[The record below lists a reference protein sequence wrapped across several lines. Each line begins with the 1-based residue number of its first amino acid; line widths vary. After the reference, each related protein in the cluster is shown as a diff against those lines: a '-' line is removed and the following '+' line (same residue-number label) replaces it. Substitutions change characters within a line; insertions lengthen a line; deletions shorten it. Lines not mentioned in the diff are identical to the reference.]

1 MSDTQHNA
9 HSDSGEHVH
18 VVPLKVLIGVFVGLL
33 ILTWLT
39 YAASQAAR
47 SGALDLG
54 AGNVIV
60 ALAIAVV
67 KATLVALYFMHLR
80 YDSPFNAVVL
90 ICALVFVALFIV
102 VSMIDSVEYQPTRQ
116 DTQAALTETQSPSP

>member
-1 MSDTQHNA
+1 MT
-9 HSDSGEHVH
+9 HSEPHANEHEGHVH
-18 VVPLKVLIGVFVGLL
+18 VVPLKVLLGVFVGLL

-47 SGALDLG
+47 SGVLDLG

-60 ALAIAVV
+60 ALAIAVA
-67 KATLVALYFMHLR
+67 KAALVALYFMHLR

-102 VSMIDSVEYQPTRQ
+102 VSMIDTVEYQPTRQ
-116 DTQAALTETQSPSP
+116 DTDPALTETRPPSP